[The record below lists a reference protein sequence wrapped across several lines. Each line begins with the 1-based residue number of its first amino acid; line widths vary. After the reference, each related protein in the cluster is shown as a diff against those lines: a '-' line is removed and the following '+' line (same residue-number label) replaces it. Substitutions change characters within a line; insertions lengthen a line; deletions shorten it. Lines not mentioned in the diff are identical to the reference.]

1 MAPYE
6 ELQNSVI
13 MADESKLNG
22 IINTLLEKGVS
33 PREIISEGLIP
44 SMSVVGQRM
53 KDGEMFIPE
62 VLASAHAMS
71 GGMEL
76 LKPLIT
82 GTELSTIYKG
92 KVVIGTVQ
100 GDLHNIGKKI
110 VSMLLESGGFTVLD
124 IGVDVPPDKFVEV
137 IKQEQPDILGLSS
150 LLTTTMPQMRDAI
163 EALKRNNLRDR
174 VRIMVGGAPVT
185 QGFADSIGADGYAP
199 DAVSALDKA
208 KQLLGQ

>member
-1 MAPYE
+1 MIPYE
-6 ELQNSVI
+6 ELQESVI
-13 MADESKLNG
+13 MGDGSKVKEVIG
-22 IINTLLEKGVS
+22 DLLKKNNS
-33 PREIISEGLIP
+33 PLEIISAGLIP

-76 LKPLIT
+76 LKPLIA
-82 GTELSTIYKG
+82 GAELSTIYKG

-124 IGVDVPPDKFVEV
+124 LGVDVPIDRFVEA
-137 IKQEQPDILGLSS
+137 IKQEQPDILGLSA
-150 LLTTTMPQMRDAI
+150 LLTTTMPRMRDAV
-163 EALKRNNLRDR
+163 EALKHNNLRDK
-174 VRIMVGGAPVT
+174 VQVMVGGAPVT
-185 QGFADSIGADGYAP
+185 QSFADSIGADGYAP
-199 DAVSALDKA
+199 DAVSALDKI